1 MNKKTILLVEDNE
14 DDEIMTVRSLRNG
27 GFQGEIV
34 VVRDGQEATDWLL
47 GEGEHA
53 AGARSAPDVI
63 LLDIRL
69 PKVSGF
75 QVLETIRRNARTRH
89 VPVVMLTASD
99 EQADLVRSYDLH
111 ANSYVRKP
119 VTLAEFQRALLSL
132 GIYWTE
138 FNRVPVQNWE
148 C

>member
-1 MNKKTILLVEDNE
+1 MRKKTVLLVEDNE
-14 DDEIMTVRSLRNG
+14 DDEIMTIRSLRDG
-27 GFQGEIV
+27 GFQGVIV

-47 GEGEHA
+47 GEGDYA
-53 AGARSAPDVI
+53 GGARPAPDVI

-69 PKVSGF
+69 PKLSGF
-75 QVLETIRRNARTRH
+75 EVLETIRGHARTRH

-119 VTLAEFQRALLSL
+119 VTLAEFQRALFSL

-138 FNRVPVQNWE
+138 FNRVPANWE
-148 C
+148 A